1 MPTTILKVHKNAI
14 EFCVMVKL
22 QVISHPMQP
31 VIQAVSRN
39 IPARQKYNLV
49 NPRTILQ
56 LNQAQL

>member
-1 MPTTILKVHKNAI
+1 
-14 EFCVMVKL
+14 MVKL

-31 VIQAVSRN
+31 VIQVVSRN

-49 NPRTILQ
+49 NPRTILR